1 MTLREQKK
9 QQCRADILAAAER
22 MIGRKGYQH
31 AKMRDI
37 ASAAEV
43 SYQTLYNYFPNKAV
57 LLQALLQRDQPAD
70 EPAELA
76 LRRQSATLTETI
88 YALIKRRFDAITHGD
103 RDLWREVVLE
113 SLRQSPNVELR
124 DTDPNRP
131 LERTRETLRS
141 AQLEHRLDAYVDTD
155 GLAETI
161 LEVAD
166 MAFLRYVLQ
175 PTRSKVEL
183 LGTLKR
189 QIDLVVK
196 PYEAVAN

>member
-1 MTLREQKK
+1 MSLREQKK

-22 MIGRKGYQH
+22 MIGRKGYQQ

-43 SYQTLYNYFPNKAV
+43 SYQTLYNYFPNKAI
-57 LLQALLQRDQPAD
+57 LLQALLQRDQN
-70 EPAELA
+70 EPEPVEQV
-76 LRRQSATLTETI
+76 LRRQSASLPDI
-88 YALIKRRFDAITHGD
+88 LYALVKRRFDAISHGD

-113 SLRQSPNVELR
+113 SLRQSPNVDLR

-131 LERTRETLRS
+131 LERTRQVLRA
-141 AQLEHRLDAYVDTD
+141 AQLDHRLDAYVDTD
-155 GLAETI
+155 VLAETL

-183 LGTLKR
+183 LGTLKQ
-189 QIDLVVK
+189 QIELLVR
-196 PYEAVAN
+196 PYEAA